1 MLQDT
6 HFISSDPD
14 LDSFSTQTLPS
25 VDPFRTVR
33 QIALAL
39 PTAVAVYRRDEG
51 RFVLVVAND
60 SMRQWLAWLGAEL
73 EGQLVLAASGQLEEG
88 CSASDLVVGGD
99 RLRLVG
105 FCPVTTAAR
114 RPLVTARWDLTCR
127 QADVAELLA
136 DGHANKS
143 IATILSISEATVE
156 LHVTRMLIKAG
167 VENRAAFVAAYWRCC

>member
-14 LDSFSTQTLPS
+14 LESFSTPALPTA
-25 VDPFRTVR
+25 DPLRMVR
-33 QIALAL
+33 EIALAL
-39 PTAVAVYRRDEG
+39 STAVAVYRRQED
-51 RFVLVVAND
+51 RLVLVVAND
-60 SMRQWLAWLGAEL
+60 CMRQWLSWLGAEL
-73 EGQLVLAASGQLEEG
+73 EGQLVLTASGQLAEG
-88 CSASDLVVGGD
+88 CWASDLVVGGD

-105 FCPVTTAAR
+105 FCPVTAAAR
-114 RPLVTARWDLTCR
+114 RPLVTARWELTSR

-143 IATILSISEATVE
+143 IATILTIAEATVE

-167 VENRAAFVAAYWRCC
+167 VENRAAFVAEYWRCC

>member
-6 HFISSDPD
+6 HFISTDPD
-14 LDSFSTQTLPS
+14 LDSFSNQALPR
-25 VDPFRTVR
+25 VDPLRSVR

-39 PTAVAVYRRDEG
+39 PTAVAIFRRDEG
-51 RFVLVVAND
+51 RFVLILAND
-60 SMRQWLAWLGAEL
+60 CMRQWLSWLGAEL
-73 EGQLVLAASGQLEEG
+73 EGQLGLAASGQLTEG

-105 FCPVTTAAR
+105 FCPVTAAAR
-114 RPLVTARWDLTCR
+114 RPLVAARWDLTSR

-136 DGHANKS
+136 DAHANKS
-143 IATILSISEATVE
+143 IAAILSISEASVE
-156 LHVTRMLIKAG
+156 LHVTRMLMKAG